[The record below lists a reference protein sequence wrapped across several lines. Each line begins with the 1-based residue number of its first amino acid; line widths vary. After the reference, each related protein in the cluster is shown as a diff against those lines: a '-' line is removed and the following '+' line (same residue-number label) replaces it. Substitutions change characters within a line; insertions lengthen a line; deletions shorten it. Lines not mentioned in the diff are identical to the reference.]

1 MTMKMVEMRNY
12 AGTLRDALILRR
24 NGTLDMESDR
34 LLGHIAYNIVKWALI
49 ELVRKGSLDTVHSN
63 DRDFLAQCVLMVV
76 TYYDRVNLDMD
87 PPGLVVYLKKVA
99 QSAARAQLNAETCP
113 MRKHENV
120 DLESVTLTT
129 DFYGRRTYDT
139 ALDF

>member
-1 MTMKMVEMRNY
+1 MKFKE
-12 AGTLRDALILRR
+12 LRDYGASLREALLLRR
-24 NGTLDMESDR
+24 KGDIDPVTDE
-34 LLGHIAYNIVKWALI
+34 LLGNIAYNIVRWAVI
-49 ELVRKGSLDTVHSN
+49 ELVRQGRLDTVHSN

-87 PPGLVVYLKKVA
+87 PPGIVVYLKKVA

-139 ALDF
+139 ALEF